1 MSEENGANRSVADRV
16 YEELKAMTISYSIK
30 PGERM
35 NEGDLSRQLGVS
47 RTPLREALNRL
58 HTEGFLR
65 FEPGR
70 GFFCRKLDVQELFD
84 LYELRKL
91 LEVASIRLAVTRAS
105 DAEIAELL
113 AFLDAASPD
122 FAKLDKASLLEF
134 DETFHERLMSLSK
147 NAESLRVLRN
157 VNARIRFVRGVDMDR
172 VRGNIQP
179 DHSDIVLALQQ
190 RDEALCVECLEKH
203 IDRRFD
209 QITAAIKEGIAQIY
223 MRTD

>member
-1 MSEENGANRSVADRV
+1 MAEENGANRSVVDRV
-16 YEELKAMTISYSIK
+16 YEELKAMTISYTIK
-30 PGERM
+30 PGERL

-58 HTEGFLR
+58 NTEGFLR

-84 LYELRKL
+84 LYELRKF
-91 LEVASIRLAVTRAS
+91 LEVASIRLALVRAS

-113 AFLDAASPD
+113 AFLDAAAPD
-122 FAKLDKASLLEF
+122 FAKLDKASMLEF
-134 DETFHERLMSLSK
+134 DEAFHERLMSLSK

-172 VRGNIQP
+172 VRGDIQP
-179 DHSDIVLALQQ
+179 DHRDIVLALQQ

-223 MRTD
+223 MESD